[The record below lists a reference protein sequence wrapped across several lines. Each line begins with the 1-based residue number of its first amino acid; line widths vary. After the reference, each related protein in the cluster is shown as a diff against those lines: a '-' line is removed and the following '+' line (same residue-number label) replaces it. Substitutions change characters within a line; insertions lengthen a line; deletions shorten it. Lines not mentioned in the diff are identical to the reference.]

1 MQAFEIGAGGYW
13 TGSVIE
19 LDELDE
25 APSGWTRT
33 AIPTLAAGEWAVW
46 ESLGWR
52 ITSEAYA
59 PPAPPAP
66 MLAPLSRRRL
76 RLGLLSIGIRA
87 PDIEAVIAAIP
98 DAEAREWAMIEWQ
111 DASEYERNHPL
122 IADVAETLH
131 LPAEQ
136 VDALWLWAAGL

>member
-1 MQAFEIGAGGYW
+1 MTEMVYKVTSEDGDTINRIVA
-13 TGSVIE
+13 
-19 LDELDE
+19 DE
-25 APSGWTRT
+25 AFVE
-33 AIPTLAAGEWAVW
+33 AAYPGRWELVGPVPELPAV
-46 ESLGWR
+46 
-52 ITSEAYA
+52 A
-59 PPAPPAP
+59 PILP
-66 MLAPLSRRRL
+66 PLSRRRL

>member
-1 MQAFEIGAGGYW
+1 MTVAIY
-13 TGSVIE
+13 SVWDADHTTQNQIVA
-19 LDELDE
+19 DE
-25 APSGWTRT
+25 AFVE
-33 AIPTLAAGEWAVW
+33 AAYPGRW
-46 ESLGWR
+46 ELVGPMP
-52 ITSEAYA
+52 E
-59 PPAPPAP
+59 PPAVAP
-66 MLAPLSRRRL
+66 ILPPLSRRRL